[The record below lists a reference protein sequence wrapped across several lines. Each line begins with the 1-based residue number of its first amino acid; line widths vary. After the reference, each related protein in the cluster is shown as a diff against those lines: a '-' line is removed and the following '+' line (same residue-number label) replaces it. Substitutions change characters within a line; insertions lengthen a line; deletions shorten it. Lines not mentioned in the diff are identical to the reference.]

1 MTTTSLPSSP
11 APVPPSAITLRL
23 SPLAGVVLLLF
34 LVVGLLCAGWAML
47 SGKIDLLPPKLSW
60 DDIRH
65 GAVTHRIAKELAGVP
80 FAEQA
85 AHLERGA
92 SWLLI
97 SDTGSR
103 VRQGCPGWL
112 FLVDELKLQPNA
124 ARNAQARA
132 DKVIELR
139 GQLHQRGIEL
149 LLVLVPDKSRIA
161 ASELCG
167 VARSAQFAQRLTHW
181 RDSVQAQG
189 LAVLDL
195 TPVLQPQG
203 PDAFLRTDTH
213 WSEAGANAA
222 AIAVA
227 ARIGELGITP
237 TPAQAF
243 DVSVSEPQVRPG
255 DLVHLAGL
263 DWLPAGLQPL
273 VEQVSHSNFTP
284 RAAATEALAEDDLFG
299 DSQLPN
305 IAVIGTSF
313 SRNSNFMPFLQR
325 AVGASVGNFA
335 LDGGAFSGAA
345 KAYFDSA
352 AFKQTPPKLIVW
364 EIPERDLQAPYLDD
378 IALPVK

>member
-47 SGKIDLLPPKLSW
+47 SGKIDLLPPKVSW

-85 AHLERGA
+85 AQLERGA
-92 SWLLI
+92 SWLLLN
-97 SDTGSR
+97 DTGSR
-103 VRQGCPGWL
+103 VRQGCPDWL
-112 FLVDELKLQPNA
+112 FLADELKLHPSA

-132 DKVIELR
+132 VKVIELR
-139 GQLHQRGIEL
+139 AQLRQRGIEL
-149 LLVLVPDKSRIA
+149 MLVLVPDKSRIA
-161 ASELCG
+161 ASELCA
-167 VARSAQFAQRLTHW
+167 VERSPQFAQRLTHW
-181 RDSVQAQG
+181 RDSLQAQG
-189 LAVLDL
+189 VAVLDL
-195 TPVLQPQG
+195 TPALQPQG
-203 PDAFLRTDTH
+203 RDAFLRTDTH

-222 AIAVA
+222 AVAVA
-227 ARIGELGITP
+227 TRIGELGIKP
-237 TPAQAF
+237 SPAQAF
-243 DVSVSEPQVRPG
+243 DVSVSAPEVRPG
-255 DLVHLAGL
+255 DLVRLAGL
-263 DWLPAGLQPL
+263 DWLPDDLQPQ
-273 VEQVSHSNFTP
+273 VEKVP
-284 RAAATEALAEDDLFG
+284 RSTLKARAVTTEVLAEDDLFG

-305 IAVIGTSF
+305 VAVIGTSF
-313 SRNSNFMPFLQR
+313 SRNSNFMPFLER

-345 KAYFDSA
+345 KAYFDSP

-364 EIPERDLQAPYLDD
+364 EIPERDLQAPYVDD
-378 IALPVK
+378 IVLEAK

>member
-11 APVPPSAITLRL
+11 APVPPSAITTRL
-23 SPLAGVVLLLF
+23 SPLGGVVLLLF

-47 SGKIDLLPPKLSW
+47 SGKIDLLPPKVSW

-97 SDTGSR
+97 GDTGSR

-132 DKVIELR
+132 DKVTALR
-139 GQLHQRGIEL
+139 EQLRQRDIEL

-203 PDAFLRTDTH
+203 RDAFLRTDTH

-227 ARIGELGITP
+227 ARIGELGIKP
-237 TPAQAF
+237 TPAQSF
-243 DVSVSEPQVRPG
+243 DLSVSEPEVRPG

-263 DWLPAGLQPL
+263 DWLPASLQPP
-273 VEQVSHSNFTP
+273 VEQVRRSSLTV
-284 RAAATEALAEDDLFG
+284 RAAATEAVEEDDLFG

-305 IAVIGTSF
+305 VAVIGTSF
-313 SRNSNFMPFLQR
+313 SRNSNFMPFLER

-345 KAYFDSA
+345 KAYFDSS

-364 EIPERDLQAPYLDD
+364 EIPERDLQAPYVDD
-378 IALPVK
+378 IVLPAK

>member
-1 MTTTSLPSSP
+1 MTTTSLPPSP

-34 LVVGLLCAGWAML
+34 LLVGLLCAGWAML
-47 SGKIDLLPPKLSW
+47 SGKIDLLPAKVSW

-65 GAVTHRIAKELAGVP
+65 GAVTHRIAKELASVP

-97 SDTGSR
+97 GDTGSR

-112 FLVDELKLQPNA
+112 FLADELKVQPNA
-124 ARNAQARA
+124 AANAQARV
-132 DKVIELR
+132 DKVV
-139 GQLHQRGIEL
+139 QLQEQLSKRGIQL

-161 ASELCG
+161 SSELCG
-167 VARSAQFAQRLTHW
+167 VARSAQFVPRVSQW
-181 RDSVQAQG
+181 RDSLQAKG

-203 PDAFLRTDTH
+203 RDAFLRTDTH

-222 AIAVA
+222 AVAVT
-227 ARIGELGITP
+227 ARIAELGISP

-243 DVSVSEPQVRPG
+243 DLSVAKPEVRAG

-263 DWLPAGLQPL
+263 DWLPADLQPQIEL
-273 VEQVSHSNFTP
+273 AP
-284 RAAATEALAEDDLFG
+284 RSSVTAQAAATEALAEDDLFG

-305 IAVIGTSF
+305 VAVIGTSF
-313 SRNSNFMPFLQR
+313 SRNSNFIGFLQR

-345 KAYFDSA
+345 KAYFDSS

-364 EIPERDLQAPYLDD
+364 EIPERDLQAPYVDD
-378 IALPVK
+378 IVLSAK

>member
-1 MTTTSLPSSP
+1 MTTTSLPPSP
-11 APVPPSAITLRL
+11 APVPPSPITLSL

-97 SDTGSR
+97 RDTGSR

-112 FLVDELKLQPNA
+112 FLADELKLQPNA
-124 ARNAQARA
+124 AANAHARTA
-132 DKVIELR
+132 KVLELQ
-139 GQLHQRGIEL
+139 GQLRQRGIEL

-167 VARSAQFAQRLTHW
+167 VARSAQFALRLTHW

-203 PDAFLRTDTH
+203 RDAFLRTDTH

-227 ARIGELGITP
+227 AQIDALGIKP
-237 TPAQAF
+237 TPAQSF
-243 DVSVSEPQVRPG
+243 DLSVSAPQVRPG

-263 DWLPAGLQPL
+263 DWLPQKWQPP
-273 VEQVSHSNFTP
+273 VEQVASSSLTA
-284 RAAATEALAEDDLFG
+284 RVAATETLAEDDLFG

-305 IAVIGTSF
+305 VAVIGTSF
-313 SRNSNFMPFLQR
+313 SRNSNFMPFLEQ

-345 KAYFDSA
+345 KAYFASS

-364 EIPERDLQAPYLDD
+364 EIPERDLQAPYVDD
-378 IALPVK
+378 IVLPAK